1 MTTNQ
6 TDRRPVLVAM
16 VATTVILAGIVLA
29 ASGPGW
35 SMRRMWFWMIAC
47 TLSERLW
54 VRLPLGR
61 VTLSMSS
68 CFNLAALLVLPR
80 AEAMLAVAVSTA
92 LAEIAFMRKPTIRI
106 LFNSAQTAL
115 AVAAGSFAFAQLGG
129 AAERL
134 GVMVAHLN
142 LLPFAAAGIAYSV
155 INTGAVS
162 VAVALSEGLSPWRAW
177 WENFA
182 SGFELVTRGALLSLG
197 ILVAV
202 HYTLTGPAGTLL
214 VALPLVVAHQGY
226 ARRLERL
233 TDAAPERPAR
243 AA

>member
-1 MTTNQ
+1 MTTNR

-92 LAEIAFMRKPTIRI
+92 LAEIAFMRKPTILI

-115 AVAAGSFAFAQLGG
+115 AVAAGLFAFALLRG
-129 AAERL
+129 AAGRQ
-134 GVMVAHLN
+134 GAIFPHLN
-142 LLPFAAAGIAYSV
+142 PPPIAAG
-155 INTGAVS
+155 
-162 VAVALSEGLSPWRAW
+162 
-177 WENFA
+177 
-182 SGFELVTRGALLSLG
+182 
-197 ILVAV
+197 
-202 HYTLTGPAGTLL
+202 
-214 VALPLVVAHQGY
+214 
-226 ARRLERL
+226 
-233 TDAAPERPAR
+233 
-243 AA
+243 